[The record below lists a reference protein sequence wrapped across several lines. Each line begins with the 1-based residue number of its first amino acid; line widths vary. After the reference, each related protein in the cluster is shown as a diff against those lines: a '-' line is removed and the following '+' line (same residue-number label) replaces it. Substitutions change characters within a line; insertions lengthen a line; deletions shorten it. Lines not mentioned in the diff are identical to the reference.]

1 MGINTYVQ
9 THKYTAMPTNVHE
22 SSSFSH
28 CLFMWLDSVVCVV
41 RMLRVYFII
50 NSAANYTLFPS
61 NLAVI
66 EALDLISN
74 IAKYI

>member
-1 MGINTYVQ
+1 MYKHTNTQ
-9 THKYTAMPTNVHE
+9 YTMHTNVHE

-61 NLAVI
+61 NLTVI

-74 IAKYI
+74 TAKYI